1 VQAFFTEI
9 GHMHLGPTE
18 PVNGQVV
25 VILLADI
32 VQTSRW
38 WGWWRIVQGSAALRS
53 VPGLL
58 FAKLLG
64 SGHEGGFGLKPSA
77 SRQGLF
83 ALFDSAQTADDFVA
97 HAQWVQNYQQRSA
110 DFCCVKLQTW
120 SCRGTWDG
128 FSLGAVAPEPTDGPV
143 AALTRASIKL
153 SKAPAFWRHAPPSER
168 ALEGVHGC
176 QLAVG
181 LGEAPL
187 LRQATFTIW
196 DSVAD
201 MNAYARTGAH
211 LQAIQAAAQHG
222 YFAESMFARFV
233 PLQVQGQ
240 WQGKS
245 YA

>member
-1 VQAFFTEI
+1 
-9 GHMHLGPTE
+9 
-18 PVNGQVV
+18 
-25 VILLADI
+25 
-32 VQTSRW
+32 
-38 WGWWRIVQGSAALRS
+38 
-53 VPGLL
+53 
-58 FAKLLG
+58 LLG

-83 ALFDSAQTADDFVA
+83 ALFESAQTADDFVA
-97 HAQWVQNYQQRSA
+97 HAQWVQKYRQRSA
-110 DFCCVKLQTW
+110 EFCCVKLQTW

-128 FSLGAVAPEPTDGPV
+128 FSLSAPATEPTHGPV

-153 SKAPAFWRHAPPSER
+153 GKAPAFWRHAPPSER
-168 ALEGVHGC
+168 ALEGVQGC

-187 LRQATFTIW
+187 LRQATLTIW

-201 MNAYARTGAH
+201 MNAYARSGAH

>member
-1 VQAFFTEI
+1 MET
-9 GHMHLGPTE
+9 GLMHLGQSE
-18 PVNGQVV
+18 FVKGQVV
-25 VILLADI
+25 VVLLADI

-38 WGWWRIVQGSAALRS
+38 WGWLRIVQGSAALRS

-83 ALFDSAQTADDFVA
+83 ALFESAQTADDFVA
-97 HAQWVQNYQQRSA
+97 HAQWVQKYRQRSA
-110 DFCCVKLQTW
+110 EFCCVKLQTW

-128 FSLGAVAPEPTDGPV
+128 FSLSTPASEPTHGPV

-153 SKAPAFWRHAPPSER
+153 GKAPDFWRHAPPSER
-168 ALEGVHGC
+168 ALEGVQGC

-196 DSVAD
+196 DSVTD
-201 MNAYARTGAH
+201 MNTYARSGAH
-211 LQAIQAAAQHG
+211 LQAIQATAAHG
-222 YFAESMFARFV
+222 YFSESMFARFV

>member
-1 VQAFFTEI
+1 MET
-9 GHMHLGPTE
+9 GHMQQGQSE
-18 PVNGQVV
+18 FVKGQVV
-25 VILLADI
+25 VLLLADI
-32 VQTSRW
+32 VQSSRW
-38 WGWWRIVQGSAALRS
+38 WGWLRIVQGSAALRS

-83 ALFDSAQTADDFVA
+83 ALFESAQTADDFVA
-97 HAQWVQNYQQRSA
+97 HAQWVQKYQQRSA
-110 DFCCVKLQTW
+110 EFCCVKLQTW

-128 FSLGAVAPEPTDGPV
+128 FSLSATATEPTHGPV

-153 SKAPAFWRHAPPSER
+153 SKASAFWRHAPPSER
-168 ALEGVHGC
+168 ALEGVQGC

-211 LQAIQAAAQHG
+211 LQAIQSAAKHG
-222 YFAESMFARFV
+222 YFSESMFARFV

-240 WQGKS
+240 WQGNS